1 MAGEGIL
8 YIFGALM
15 GVIAIQSL
23 LLIFIIWKTPALTFL
38 KAALLKKSLIYI
50 IGKDRLGE
58 FKTFTKSSGAAKVG
72 KEGLYHLT
80 ENSHTLEA
88 GSKIPIYFAF
98 RDLAATLL
106 PEYPA
111 IIQELREQG
120 LVINNLEDVDNYITR
135 IKNNMM
141 HEIPIQVHAYK
152 TYKMHDLEN
161 MFPNN
166 LDPTF
171 VDATVQCEVSQSLK
185 MTKNAPM
192 ILGGIAVLIVVA
204 AVAIYILNM
213 SFGGQIPIA
222 ECQDMVRAVQDVS
235 QNMGSEEVIKNMST
249 DKPIAD

>member
-1 MAGEGIL
+1 MAGEDIL
-8 YIFGALM
+8 YIFGAML

-23 LLIFIIWKTPALTFL
+23 LLIFIVWKTPALTFL
-38 KAALLKKSLIYI
+38 KASLLKKSLIYI
-50 IGKDRLGE
+50 VGKDRLGQ

-88 GSKIPIYFAF
+88 GSKTPIYFAF

-120 LVINNLEDVDNYITR
+120 LVINNLEDVDYYIKR
-135 IKNNMM
+135 IKN
-141 HEIPIQVHAYK
+141 HSIDQIPVKVHAYK
-152 TYKMHDLEN
+152 TYKLHDLEN

-185 MTKNAPM
+185 MTKNTPM
-192 ILGGIAVLIVVA
+192 ILGGIAVLLVVA
-204 AVAIYILNM
+204 AVAVYILNM

-222 ECQDMVRAVQDVS
+222 ECQDMVKAIEDVGR
-235 QNMGSEEVIKNMST
+235 NVNAGDVMKNLSSN
-249 DKPIAD
+249 KPIAG